1 VEPLEQKIA
10 ELEEHVKTLQR
21 ELRLEKAR
29 QAQRLE
35 SELADGD
42 GTSSHALGWN
52 AEDDYGRR
60 RGDETFD
67 ETLLSP

>member
-1 VEPLEQKIA
+1 MEPLEQKIA
-10 ELEEHVKTLQR
+10 DLEEHVKTLQR

-42 GTSSHALGWN
+42 PSHAPGRN
-52 AEDDYGRR
+52 AEDDGRR

-67 ETLLSP
+67 EPLLSP